1 MGELNPL
8 TGLPKV
14 NPNQVNPLTGL
25 PMSPS
30 RRPGYLS
37 PFSYGTYGSPTDY
50 ESFESRGIQV
60 RPGSDIEEL
69 RALRQST
76 MDQWANGLGKAGVT
90 FGTSIVDN
98 TAGFLYGLGEYAAG
112 GFDDFADSM
121 TENPISQFTRSVKE
135 STAEALPNYYT
146 REQQQ
151 TTDLLSANFWADK
164 FLGGVAYT
172 AGAMGTAWLT
182 GGAGLISS
190 GARLGVNAAAAGLKA
205 TKAAAAYTA
214 GKTIASNIAKRAGKV
229 GEAAQIAGQRLPK
242 GLSMLESGTAM
253 SMAEASIE
261 AAEVRDMKVR
271 QGKERYM
278 EENGLTD
285 ESQIPLNVLQ
295 TIEIQAQQAEGAA
308 FYGNLAVLI
317 PTNLISFGKMLR
329 PMNPHKLNLNSRVIS
344 GTDDAGRFVAK
355 DAYAEMGKFGRT
367 AARTR
372 DFVAPYV
379 KGAAT
384 ESFQEGAQSA
394 IQRGLEEFE
403 SDRYYDSGSAEL
415 FEVLMKG
422 GSMRTLKESLGDIGD
437 AALSSFQD
445 KDARESMLI
454 GAMIGLITQ
463 GKAGFTAMKDS
474 DQRTK
479 ESLDLLNNP
488 NFYNLKERAGTTNA
502 AIRYS
507 NLMEQAQER
516 GDMKA
521 YYDYQML
528 LFQEEALH
536 HVKNGTFDVFVKKL
550 EDASKMTQEE
560 LEETG
565 MASGAASS
573 SALNPAAELV
583 NRTKGFIKTVE
594 KVNNMFPGT
603 QMPIGAQALFMS
615 KARKEELAQQIK
627 DENIYKSALIRTAA
641 MKDGLDSRISQ
652 ALTELKDLAPNL
664 DTTKI
669 SESRTKQF
677 AKVMGEGKN
686 ETLVAPDKNEEID
699 EEIKKTFQT
708 IENPIDQALFTE
720 KANYLISMLNDR
732 DYVLSAQDN
741 LLRSPEER
749 DLYIQR
755 AKIREEIELQ
765 KARDMVVDTAISE
778 TLTADELK
786 DRYSTFENIS
796 GEAQT
801 KYDSANITR
810 TAEEGRIIKKFNQ
823 MKKSEIE
830 ALTTENA
837 TPLELKLREKYLAS
851 RTQEEPVAP
860 KSPEAPAPKSP
871 EATSAPETEEVT
883 PDSEDSLESL
893 MERQKDVLQEQEQNK
908 PKAPAPASTVRDNSN
923 EIVTRTTQNVPE
935 GAASKGQFLLDANG
949 KVIVNANGDPLYSD
963 FNEKRTVNG
972 VPILDQSYLAS
983 IDVTVGKEV
992 TLEVI
997 EDDWWLSNKVNFQ
1010 DSQLENI
1017 PIYVKVDD
1025 KYVGVLN
1032 TGRSSLRATVYRE
1045 YTKGNNGSVQ
1055 SRITEKYANNIFNAV
1070 DVNGDTVLYNPVES
1084 IEEDFYLA
1092 YLDENSKWVLGNVEG
1107 VRKET
1112 LETINAQINSAV
1124 SVGVNTKLTPG
1135 QVAFVL
1141 KDPNNQWR
1149 TVIGSTAKLSPEDI
1163 QVALGHL
1170 KKNDSVKF
1178 TTLVGTNILPGP
1190 GGIRLYYGDKTDN
1203 NILIDLIDENG
1214 NRLLGD
1220 LLGDNLISIDMG
1232 TVKSILN
1239 GKFKGVESIPQTL
1252 KNSLVAEY
1260 GVVEVT
1266 AKGTEVYGVITKENN
1281 LSPEQVEFIYTNLES
1296 LLTNLLTQK
1305 RYNISGA
1312 FINNSKPF
1320 TGGATYLEWL
1330 TNPRSEDGSY
1340 NGRLR
1345 TDVKSVNGT
1354 VFFDMGLRI
1363 SDKTSMGQV
1372 PTPKVTVEA
1381 PVVVEEVAAP
1391 VATPAPVVEEAPAE
1405 LEGDGPKVV
1414 KSRKASKAGKPEKE
1428 TLVKPAEEK
1437 AARDKKY
1444 MDDLDRNYAAAQKM
1458 EIELNDFIETMTS
1471 PFPTD
1476 IVDLWI
1482 KEQQDKNCK

>member
-1 MGELNPL
+1 MQLDPITNLPRVRTKIDPI
-8 TGLPKV
+8 TGREIPV
-14 NPNQVNPLTGL
+14 TGRA
-25 PMSPS
+25 PYTSGI
-30 RRPGYLS
+30 GYS
-37 PFSYGTYGSPTDY
+37 SSAPTNTYETY
-50 ESFESRGIQV
+50 QSRGIRV
-60 RPGSDIEEL
+60 DPRSDIEEL

-76 MDQWANGLGKAGVT
+76 MDQWANGLGKAGVIV
-90 FGTSIVDN
+90 GTSVVDN

-112 GFDDFADSM
+112 GFGGFDEFKESM
-121 TENPISQFTRSVKE
+121 VQNPIAQFTRSVKE
-135 STAEALPNYYT
+135 STTEALPNYYT

-182 GGAGLISS
+182 GGTGLLSS
-190 GARLGVNAAAAGLKA
+190 SAKLGINAAAAGLKG
-205 TKAAAAYTA
+205 TKAAAAYAA
-214 GKTIASNIAKRAGKV
+214 GKTIASNIAKNTGKV
-229 GEAAQIAGQRLPK
+229 GQAAQIAGQRLPK

-261 AAEVRDMKVR
+261 AAEVRDMKIR

-285 ESQIPLNVLQ
+285 ESQIPVNVLQ

-308 FYGNLAVLI
+308 FYANLAVLI
-317 PTNLISFGKMLR
+317 PTNLIAFGKMLA

-344 GTDDAGRFVAK
+344 GTDDAGRLVAK

-367 AARTR
+367 VARTR
-372 DFVAPYV
+372 DFVAPYA

-454 GAMIGLITQ
+454 GAIIGLITQ
-463 GKAGFTAMKDS
+463 GKAGFTAIKDS

-479 ESLDLLNNP
+479 ESLELLNNP

-502 AIRYS
+502 AIRYA
-507 NLMEQAQER
+507 NLMKQAQDR

-560 LEETG
+560 LEENG
-565 MASGAASS
+565 IAPGAMLPTSV
-573 SALNPAAELV
+573 LNPAAELV
-583 NRTKGFIKTVE
+583 NRAKGFIKTVE
-594 KVNNMFPGT
+594 KINNMFPGT
-603 QMPIGAQALFMS
+603 QMPMGAQALFMS

-677 AKVMGEGKN
+677 AKVMGEGNN
-686 ETLVAPDKNEEID
+686 EKLVAPDKNEEIV
-699 EEIKKTFQT
+699 EEIKKALET
-708 IENPIDQALFTE
+708 IESPVDQDLFTQ
-720 KANYLISMLNDR
+720 KAEYLVSMLNDR

-765 KARDMVVDTAISE
+765 KARDAAVDKAISE

-851 RTQEEPVAP
+851 RTEEEPIAP
-860 KSPEAPAPKSP
+860 KSPEAPTPKSP
-871 EATSAPETEEVT
+871 EATSAPEAEEAT
-883 PDSEDSLESL
+883 PASEDSLESL

-908 PKAPAPASTVRDNSN
+908 PKAPTASTVRDNSN
-923 EIVTRTTQNVPE
+923 EIVTRTTKNVPE

-963 FNEKRTVNG
+963 FNEKRTLNG

-997 EDDWWLSNKVNFQ
+997 EDDWWLSNKANFQ

-1017 PIYVKVDD
+1017 PIYIKVDD

-1032 TGRSSLRATVYRE
+1032 TGKSSLRATVYRE
-1045 YTKGNNGSVQ
+1045 YTKGNNGSVK
-1055 SRITEKYANNIFNAV
+1055 SKITEKYANNIFNAV
-1070 DVNGDTVLYNPVES
+1070 DVNGNTVLYNPVES

-1092 YLDENSKWVLGNVEG
+1092 YLDENFKWVLGNVEG
-1107 VRKET
+1107 IRKET

-1149 TVIGSTAKLSPEDI
+1149 IVIGSTAKLSPEDI

-1266 AKGTEVYGVITKENN
+1266 AKGTEVYGVIPKENN

-1296 LLTNLLTQK
+1296 LLINLLTQK

-1330 TNPRSEDGSY
+1330 TDPRSEDGSY

-1345 TDVKSVNGT
+1345 TDVRSVNGT

-1363 SDKTSMGQV
+1363 SDKTFIDQV
-1372 PTPKVTVEA
+1372 PTPIIVEA

-1391 VATPAPVVEEAPAE
+1391 VATPAPVEAPAVE
-1405 LEGDGPKVV
+1405 VGGDGPKVV
-1414 KSRKASKAGKPEKE
+1414 KSRKDSKAKKE
-1428 TLVKPAEEK
+1428 TPVKPAEEK
-1437 AARDKKY
+1437 AATDKKY
-1444 MDDLDRNYAAAQKM
+1444 MDALDRNYAAAQKM
-1458 EIELNDFIETMTS
+1458 EIELDEFIETMTS

-1476 IVDLWI
+1476 IVNLWI

>member
-1 MGELNPL
+1 MQRDPITN
-8 TGLPKV
+8 LPKV
-14 NPNQVNPLTGL
+14 RTKIDPITGREI
-25 PMSPS
+25 PASGRTPYTS
-30 RRPGYLS
+30 GIGYS
-37 PFSYGTYGSPTDY
+37 SSGPTGTYETY
-50 ESFESRGIQV
+50 QSRGIRV
-60 RPGSDIEEL
+60 DPRSDIEEL

-76 MDQWANGLGKAGVT
+76 MDQWANGLGKAGVIL
-90 FGTSIVDN
+90 GTSVLDN
-98 TAGFLYGLGEYAAG
+98 TAGFLYGLGEYAVGGFG
-112 GFDDFADSM
+112 GFDEFADSM

-172 AGAMGTAWLT
+172 AGAIGTAWLT
-182 GGAGLISS
+182 GGTGVLSS
-190 GARLGVNAAAAGLKA
+190 GVKMGVNAAATGLKA
-205 TKAAAAYTA
+205 TKAAAAYAA
-214 GKTIASNIAKRAGKV
+214 GKTIASNIAKNAGKV
-229 GEAAQIAGQRLPK
+229 GQAAQIAGQRLPK

-261 AAEVRDMKVR
+261 AAEVRDIKIR

-278 EENGLTD
+278 QENGLTD
-285 ESQIPLNVLQ
+285 ESQIPVNVLQ

-308 FYGNLAVLI
+308 FYANLAVLI
-317 PTNLISFGKMLR
+317 PTNLIAFGKMIT

-344 GTDDAGRFVAK
+344 GTDDAGRLVAK

-367 AARTR
+367 VARTR

-454 GAMIGLITQ
+454 GAIIGLITQ
-463 GKAGFTAMKDS
+463 GKAGFTAIKDS

-479 ESLDLLNNP
+479 ESLELLNNP

-502 AIRYS
+502 AIRYA
-507 NLMEQAQER
+507 NLMKQAQER

-550 EDASKMTQEE
+550 EDASNMTQEE
-560 LEETG
+560 LEENG
-565 MASGAASS
+565 IASGAMLPTSV
-573 SALNPAAELV
+573 LNPAAELV
-583 NRTKGFIKTVE
+583 NRTKGFVKTVE
-594 KVNNMFPGT
+594 KINNMFPGT
-603 QMPIGAQALFMS
+603 QMPMGAQALFMS

-669 SESRTKQF
+669 SESRTEQF

-686 ETLVAPDKNEEID
+686 ETLEAPEKNKEIVEEF
-699 EEIKKTFQT
+699 EKALQA
-708 IENPIDQALFTE
+708 IENPVDQALFIQ
-720 KANYLISMLNDR
+720 KAGYLVSMLNDR

-765 KARDMVVDTAISE
+765 KARDAAVDKAISE
-778 TLTADELK
+778 TLTADELQA
-786 DRYSTFENIS
+786 RYSTFENIS
-796 GEAQT
+796 GEAKT

-837 TPLELKLREKYLAS
+837 TPLELKLREKYLAN

-860 KSPEAPAPKSP
+860 KRPEAPTP
-871 EATSAPETEEVT
+871 TPETPADATAEST
-883 PDSEDSLESL
+883 PSAEDSLEAL
-893 MERQKDVLQEQEQNK
+893 LEREKKKTEEEVR
-908 PKAPAPASTVRDNSN
+908 PKTPAPASTIRDNSN

-963 FNEKRTVNG
+963 FNEKRTLNG

-1032 TGRSSLRATVYRE
+1032 TGKSSLRATVYRE
-1045 YTKGNNGSVQ
+1045 YTKGNNGSVK
-1055 SRITEKYANNIFNAV
+1055 SKITEKYANNIFNAV
-1070 DVNGDTVLYNPVES
+1070 DVNGNTVLYNPVES

-1092 YLDENSKWVLGNVEG
+1092 YLDENFKWVLGNVEG

-1163 QVALGHL
+1163 QVALEHL

-1266 AKGTEVYGVITKENN
+1266 AKGTEVYGVIPKENN

-1296 LLTNLLTQK
+1296 LLINLLTQK

-1330 TNPRSEDGSY
+1330 TDPRSEDGSY

-1345 TDVKSVNGT
+1345 TDVRSVNGT

-1363 SDKTSMGQV
+1363 SDKTSIGQV
-1372 PTPKVTVEA
+1372 PTPIIVET
-1381 PVVVEEVAAP
+1381 PVVVWAHEEVATP
-1391 VATPAPVVEEAPAE
+1391 VATPAPVEAPTVE
-1405 LEGDGPKVV
+1405 VGGDGPKVV
-1414 KSRKASKAGKPEKE
+1414 KSRKDSKAKKE
-1428 TLVKPAEEK
+1428 TPVKPAEEK
-1437 AARDKKY
+1437 AATDKKY
-1444 MDDLDRNYAAAQKM
+1444 MDALDRNYAAAQKM
-1458 EIELNDFIETMTS
+1458 GIELDEFIETMTS

-1476 IVDLWI
+1476 IVNLWI